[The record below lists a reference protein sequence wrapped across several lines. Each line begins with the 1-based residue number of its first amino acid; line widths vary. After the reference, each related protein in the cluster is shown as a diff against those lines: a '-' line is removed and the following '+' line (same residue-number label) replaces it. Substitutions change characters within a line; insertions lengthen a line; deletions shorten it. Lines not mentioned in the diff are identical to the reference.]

1 MAMNEKEAG
10 AMPFYANPP
19 GRIGGVGG
27 FFQS

>member
-19 GRIGGVGG
+19 VRIGGVGG